1 MLDYVRI
8 EDSALFTVLSS
19 SGVHF
24 YSAVLPKPL
33 KLNDTATIEV
43 ETVLTHATYPWPAK
57 ISQGD
62 DLAVKHEADLFV
74 LSPYKTL
81 VQRTKV
87 R

>member
-1 MLDYVRI
+1 LTISDYY
-8 EDSALFTVLSS
+8 
-19 SGVHF
+19 SGVWF
-24 YSAVLPKPL
+24 YSAALPKPL
-33 KLNDTATIEV
+33 KVNESITVEL

-57 ISQGD
+57 IAQGD
-62 DLAVKHEADLFV
+62 DLAVKHETDLFV